1 MLKRYVLFRFL
12 KSYLLC
18 AVSLI
23 GIYLVVDFFERV
35 DEFVSRNASL
45 MDTVSYY
52 FFKIPFVIFYM
63 APQAVLLATVI
74 ALASMARNNEFTAM
88 KACGI
93 GVTGITLPV
102 VAAALGIALLVVACN
117 EYIAPPASKKMNHVM
132 YVKVRKNPNYGKIKQ
147 DDFWLRSRN
156 NTIWNVNHYDPEAKV
171 MTGVSI
177 FFADPGQFIRQRIDA
192 GRAVWAE
199 GRWEF
204 QDGAV
209 RRFSGEGLE
218 STEYFEKSYFPLHEQ
233 PEEFLER
240 KVFKEELSV
249 AEMYRDI
256 QKQTALGNDTTQR
269 WVDLH
274 QKISYPFIGLVMAL
288 MAIPL
293 SLRSSRRGGL
303 MFSVAVNLLMGFA
316 FSFIYALGISLG
328 RGETLE
334 PALSAWGPIGLFL
347 SLGFY
352 LILTLDSER
361 LLPV

>member
-12 KSYLLC
+12 KVYVLC
-18 AVSLI
+18 ASSLI
-23 GIYLVVDFFERV
+23 GVYLVVDFFERV

-45 MDTVSYY
+45 VDTLSYY

-93 GVTGITLPV
+93 GVTGITWPV
-102 VAAALGIALLVVACN
+102 VAAAMGIALLVVACN
-117 EYIAPPASKKMNHVM
+117 EYIAPAANKKMNHVM
-132 YVKVRKNPNYGKIKQ
+132 YVKVRKNPNYGKFKQ

-156 NTIWNVNHYDPEAKV
+156 NTIWNVDHYDPESNV
-171 MTGVSI
+171 LTGVSI
-177 FFADPGQFIRQRIDA
+177 FFNDPGRFIRQRIDA
-192 GRAVWAE
+192 ASAVWTE

-204 QDGAV
+204 RDGAV
-209 RRFSGEGLE
+209 RMFSAEGLE
-218 STEYFEKSYFPLHEQ
+218 STEYFEKSFFPLQER
-233 PEEFLER
+233 PEDFIKR
-240 KVFKEELSV
+240 KVYTEEMSV

-256 QKQTALGNDTTQR
+256 EKEAALGNDTTQR
-269 WVDLH
+269 WIDLH
-274 QKISYPFIGLVMAL
+274 QKVSYPFIGMVMAII
-288 MAIPL
+288 AIPL

-316 FSFIYALGISLG
+316 FSFVYALGISLG

-334 PALSAWGPIGLFL
+334 PALSAWGPIALFL